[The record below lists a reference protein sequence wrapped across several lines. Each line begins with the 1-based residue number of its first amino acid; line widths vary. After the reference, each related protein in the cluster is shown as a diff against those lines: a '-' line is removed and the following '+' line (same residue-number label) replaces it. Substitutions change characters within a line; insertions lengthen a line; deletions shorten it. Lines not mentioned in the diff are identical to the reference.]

1 MKKYLKWSA
10 FALLMLLL
18 VLQFFQINKTNPEIK
33 PGEDFLVINKT
44 EASTAKLLKDACY
57 DCHSHETKYPWY
69 TNVVP
74 LSWWIKKHIVKG
86 REELNFST
94 WATYT
99 AKKADHKL
107 EESIEMLEEKK
118 MPLKSYVIAH
128 SEAKLSADQIKQ
140 LSDYFRSQRKT
151 GTENGNKEKSE
162 AEDEDDKY

>member
-10 FALLMLLL
+10 FALMMLLL

-151 GTENGNKEKSE
+151 GTENGHKEKSE
-162 AEDEDDKY
+162 EEDED

>member
-1 MKKYLKWSA
+1 MKKYLKWTA
-10 FALLMLLL
+10 IALLMILL

-33 PGEDFLVINKT
+33 PAEDFLVINKT

-94 WATYT
+94 WATYS

-140 LSDYFRSQRKT
+140 LNDYFQSLRKADT
-151 GTENGNKEKSE
+151 DKGKGKSE
-162 AEDEDDKY
+162 EEDED

>member
-162 AEDEDDKY
+162 EEDED

>member
-10 FALLMLLL
+10 FALMMLLL

-151 GTENGNKEKSE
+151 GTENGYKEKSE
-162 AEDEDDKY
+162 EEDED

>member
-1 MKKYLKWSA
+1 MKKYLKWTA
-10 FALLMLLL
+10 IALLMILL

-33 PGEDFLVINKT
+33 PAEDFLVINKT

-94 WATYT
+94 WATYS

-128 SEAKLSADQIKQ
+128 SEAKLSAEQIKQ
-140 LSDYFRSQRKT
+140 LSDYFRSQRIT
-151 GTENGNKEKSE
+151 GAENGNKEKSE
-162 AEDEDDKY
+162 EEDEDDKD

>member
-1 MKKYLKWSA
+1 MKKYLKWA
-10 FALLMLLL
+10 AIALLMILL

-33 PGEDFLVINKT
+33 PAEDFLVINKT

-94 WATYT
+94 WATYST
-99 AKKADHKL
+99 KKADHKL
-107 EESIEMLEEKK
+107 EESIEMIEEKK

-162 AEDEDDKY
+162 EEDED

>member
-10 FALLMLLL
+10 IALLMLLL

-118 MPLKSYVIAH
+118 MPLESYVIAH

-151 GTENGNKEKSE
+151 GTENGNKEKNE
-162 AEDEDDKY
+162 EEDED

>member
-1 MKKYLKWSA
+1 
-10 FALLMLLL
+10 MLLL

-151 GTENGNKEKSE
+151 GTENGDKEKSE
-162 AEDEDDKY
+162 AEDKD

>member
-1 MKKYLKWSA
+1 
-10 FALLMLLL
+10 LL

-162 AEDEDDKY
+162 EEDED

>member
-1 MKKYLKWSA
+1 MKKYLKWTA
-10 FALLMLLL
+10 IALLMILL

-33 PGEDFLVINKT
+33 PAEDFLVINKT

-94 WATYT
+94 WATYS

-128 SEAKLSADQIKQ
+128 SEAKLSAEQIKQ
-140 LSDYFRSQRKT
+140 LSDYFRSQRIT
-151 GTENGNKEKSE
+151 GAENGNKEKSE
-162 AEDEDDKY
+162 EEAED

>member
-151 GTENGNKEKSE
+151 GTENGNKEKSD
-162 AEDEDDKY
+162 AEDKD

>member
-10 FALLMLLL
+10 IALLMLLL

>member
-10 FALLMLLL
+10 IALLMLLL

-162 AEDEDDKY
+162 AEDKD

>member
-151 GTENGNKEKSE
+151 GTENGNKEKNE
-162 AEDEDDKY
+162 EEDED

>member
-10 FALLMLLL
+10 IALLMLLL

-162 AEDEDDKY
+162 EEDED

>member
-1 MKKYLKWSA
+1 MKKYLKWTA
-10 FALLMLLL
+10 IALLMILL

-33 PGEDFLVINKT
+33 PAEDFLVINKT

-94 WATYT
+94 WATYS

-128 SEAKLSADQIKQ
+128 SEAKLSAEQIKQ
-140 LSDYFRSQRKT
+140 LSDYFRSQRIT
-151 GTENGNKEKSE
+151 GAENGNKEKSE
-162 AEDEDDKY
+162 EEDED

>member
-151 GTENGNKEKSE
+151 GTENGYKEKSE
-162 AEDEDDKY
+162 EEDKD

>member
-94 WATYT
+94 WETYT

-162 AEDEDDKY
+162 EEDED